1 MSYVYFNP
9 NPSGKFVDDCTIRAI
24 SKITGL
30 TWKEVY
36 LDLTLQGYIMDAMP
50 STNEVWGAYLKSLGF
65 TRHVIPN
72 TCPICYTVKDF
83 CLDNPIGTF
92 LLATS
97 NHVIAV
103 VNGNYYDTGDSG
115 HEVPMFYWK
124 KGD

>member
-1 MSYVYFNP
+1 
-9 NPSGKFVDDCTIRAI
+9 
-24 SKITGL
+24 
-30 TWKEVY
+30 
-36 LDLTLQGYIMDAMP
+36 MDAMP
-50 STNEVWGAYLKSLGF
+50 STNEVWAAYLKSLGF

-72 TCPICYTVKDF
+72 TCPSCYTVRDF
-83 CLDNPIGTF
+83 CFDNPIGTF

-115 HEVPMFYWK
+115 YEVPMFYWK